1 MHQLVDLSQSPQV
14 VKVIM
19 HQLRLLRQDHQ
30 KGHRQL
36 VLASLLLQIILLLL
50 KLELVLLMHLFRQ
63 IIHLLVNSVI
73 QERQK
78 GRLQLVFTE

>member
-14 VKVIM
+14 IKVIM

-30 KGHRQL
+30 TCHPQL
-36 VLASLLLQIILLLL
+36 VLASLLFQIILLLL
-50 KLELVLLMHLFRQ
+50 KLELVLVMHLFRQ
-63 IIHLLVNSVI
+63 IIHLLVNSVT

-78 GRLQLVFTE
+78 GRFQLVFTE